1 MRFTLLSLFAAGLL
15 LAACEST
22 PDSSEGDTGD
32 GMAADEEMVDSGE
45 MASDEMIDAAPID
58 PRSAQYVT
66 EVLGDRV
73 YFDLDSSAI
82 NASAHTTVKRWAEWM
97 TGYGDVVV
105 TIEGHCDE
113 RGTREYNL
121 ALGDRRANAVKNYLV
136 ALGVDA
142 SRIAT
147 ISYGKERPA
156 AEGQNEAAWS
166 QNRRGVLVLE

>member
-22 PDSSEGDTGD
+22 PDSSEGGTGD

-45 MASDEMIDAAPID
+45 MASDDMIDAAPID

-82 NASAHTTVKRWAEWM
+82 NASAHATVKRWAEWM

-156 AEGQNEAAWS
+156 VEGQNEAAWS